1 MKKLI
6 PLILIFL
13 IFISFEGKA
22 QSDEKKDQKFELVK
36 SLIESKNYEF
46 EGDWAYPLRGTSI
59 NLIGNP
65 NSLEIKGDS
74 VDIYLPFFGV
84 SRISGYE
91 NEGGFKY
98 EGPVKD
104 YVVDYNEK
112 KNKIIINFTVQ
123 DRSESLD
130 ITITAFSKS
139 SVDVNVNSDRRDV
152 MKYRGRM
159 QEPEKSE

>member
-6 PLILIFL
+6 LSILILLTFVQ
-13 IFISFEGKA
+13 FEGKA
-22 QSDEKKDQKFELVK
+22 QNKEQKAKKFQLIKTLV
-36 SLIESKNYEF
+36 ESKNYVF
-46 EGDWAYPLRGTSI
+46 QGDWAYPLRGTSI

-65 NSLEIKGDS
+65 NSLEVKGDS

-98 EGPVKD
+98 EGPMQD
-104 YVVDYNEK
+104 YHVNYNEK
-112 KNKIIINFTVQ
+112 KNKLTISFTVQ

-130 ITITAFSKS
+130 ITITAFNKS
-139 SVDVNVNSDRRDV
+139 SVDVNLNSDRRDV
-152 MKYRGRM
+152 MKYRGKM
-159 QEPEKSE
+159 EEPEKSE